1 MANWWGTKKDVSPR
15 LIWEVEA
22 MRATFGNTFELVV
35 PPFGGLLYWQGT
47 VNVNMSILENPEH
60 TLKIV
65 YPKEYPNRPAEA
77 YCIKP
82 RIYSEKHQ
90 YEDGQLCLFNPKDGE
105 QYGWN
110 PSKSTA
116 VTVAGLGDTMAL
128 CLLHMACRQGI
139 GPVSK
144 SVFAPIH
151 HYRVVAGGKNI
162 NGRLRQSSAS

>member
-1 MANWWGTKKDVSPR
+1 MSNWWGTRKDVSPR
-15 LIWEVEA
+15 LVWEVEA
-22 MRATFGNTFELVV
+22 MRATFGKTFELVV

-47 VNVNMSILENPEH
+47 VQVNMSILENPDH

-116 VTVAGLGDTMAL
+116 VTVAGWAVQWLYAYYTWRATGEWPGIEERIRPDTPL
-128 CLLHMACRQGI
+128 PR
-139 GPVSK
+139 
-144 SVFAPIH
+144 
-151 HYRVVAGGKNI
+151 R
-162 NGRLRQSSAS
+162 RRR